1 MDAGFKIENVE
12 LGRKLVEIKNNK
24 IIVDTPLVIVG
35 TTVLSINQFLTGLAP
50 GILVNTS
57 AGVASVTVPTAASII
72 AALGLVVGNQIQFTF
87 GTLGSNTTTVL
98 TNTGV
103 TLSGVTTFTANNV
116 RTCTL
121 VCTSSTTVSI
131 QV

>member
-35 TTVLSINQFLTGLAP
+35 TTVLSINQFLTGLAS

-72 AALGLVVGNQIQFTF
+72 AALGLVVGNQIQFTL

-103 TLSGVTTFTANNV
+103 TLVGVTTFAASNV

-121 VCTSSTTVSI
+121 MCTSSTTVSI